1 MEPGSPQLRAFL
13 LEIIEIFSITILR
26 NDSYY
31 VIKDYKKNGKRS
43 TKVVEKLGTHA
54 ELLKKCGDLDPVAW
68 ANTYIEELNRKENEN
83 ELEYVAKYSSSKM
96 LVKGKQRRFKGG
108 CLFVKSLYSQ
118 LGLPKICQQIAKEY
132 KITYNLSDILNM
144 LVATRIF
151 DPASK

>member
-83 ELEYVAKYSSSKM
+83 ELEYVAK
-96 LVKGKQRRFKGG
+96 
-108 CLFVKSLYSQ
+108 
-118 LGLPKICQQIAKEY
+118 
-132 KITYNLSDILNM
+132 
-144 LVATRIF
+144 
-151 DPASK
+151 